1 VLRREEKKGE
11 TRNRG
16 RGTLRESEDKNGEVL
31 YILGAIDIER
41 SDMCQL
47 DVMYMSKRART
58 ERKTQSCHLELRTR
72 GAMTRNI
79 GKIFDVHKPWAWK
92 GATCVS

>member
-1 VLRREEKKGE
+1 
-11 TRNRG
+11 
-16 RGTLRESEDKNGEVL
+16 
-31 YILGAIDIER
+31 
-41 SDMCQL
+41 
-47 DVMYMSKRART
+47 
-58 ERKTQSCHLELRTR
+58 LRTR